1 MLGLLPGINIQ
12 LYRECGVQYLTRD
25 RKKVNRIRSSRVY
38 FIISIIKSLV
48 GTRIMSIIGKF
59 T

>member
-12 LYRECGVQYLTRD
+12 LYMKCGVQYLTRD

-48 GTRIMSIIGKF
+48 RTRIMGIIGKF